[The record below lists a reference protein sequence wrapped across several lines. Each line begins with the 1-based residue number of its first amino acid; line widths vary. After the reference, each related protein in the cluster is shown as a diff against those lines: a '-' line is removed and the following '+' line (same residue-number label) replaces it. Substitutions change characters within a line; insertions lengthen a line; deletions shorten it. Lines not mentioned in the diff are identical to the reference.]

1 MKSVYLTYEGS
12 GPGGHVTYGKLVC
25 DYLKADPVI
34 VSACSPRP
42 TFRERRRQKFVPIWG
57 ENVKIA
63 IGVNEIVAAC
73 KDADIVFLGLA
84 TWKATHPGAEDEI
97 AQAIDQI
104 QSFKVLM
111 CLGTNESR
119 LPELRKLYA
128 RCSSKI
134 DCWYSNRP
142 LIRDF
147 FVRKE
152 LVSKTTPYVVGINPY
167 KMRDGESPVGERTK
181 VITAT
186 RFASA
191 KRSTEVIPT
200 LLKFHED
207 GVPVT
212 ASYDP
217 NEASFYFLG
226 GVKNKPDVLAQWNKL
241 KAAGIL
247 QGHYTG
253 VKLQE
258 ILSSARF
265 SIDHTYMAGDGS
277 LWGDGI
283 SQYCQSEAID
293 WGAVPVVNRKFYFG
307 DGWDSIVHRVDHPLE
322 TVELYK
328 NWDPIQ
334 HAEMIER
341 GREYVRV
348 NQSFEKFNAAI
359 DNVLSLIP

>member
-1 MKSVYLTYEGS
+1 V
-12 GPGGHVTYGKLVC
+12 
-25 DYLKADPVI
+25 
-34 VSACSPRP
+34 
-42 TFRERRRQKFVPIWG
+42 
-57 ENVKIA
+57 
-63 IGVNEIVAAC
+63 
-73 KDADIVFLGLA
+73 VFLGLA

-97 AQAIDQI
+97 AEAISRID
-104 QSFKVLM
+104 SFKVLM

-128 RCSSKI
+128 KCSDQL

-147 FVRKE
+147 FV
-152 LVSKTTPYVVGINPY
+152 SKGIASKSIPYVVGINPY
-167 KMRDGESPVGERTK
+167 KMRDGKSGLGEREK
-181 VITAT
+181 VVTAT

-191 KRSTEVIPT
+191 KRSVEVIPT
-200 LLKFHED
+200 LLKFHEL

-226 GVKNKPDVLAQWNKL
+226 GVKNKPEVFAQWNAL
-241 KAAGIL
+241 KDAGIL

-253 VKLQE
+253 SKLQE
-258 ILSSARF
+258 ILSAARF

-277 LWGDGI
+277 IWGDGI

-307 DGWDSIVHRVDHPLE
+307 DGWDTIVHRVDHPLE
-322 TVELYK
+322 SLDLYK
-328 NWDPIQ
+328 NWSPTQ
-334 HAEMIER
+334 HAEMIAR
-341 GREYVRV
+341 GREYVREK
-348 NQSFEKFNAAI
+348 QSFEKFGAAI
-359 DNVLSLIP
+359 DEVISLIR